1 MTLNRVMTVLVTGL
15 MISGQ
20 LYGSSGAIQT
30 SNNIQLSVTDYA
42 ENPSH
47 TLVHSETPI
56 TASMIMAKGVHP
68 VKIALTNNGTRPVVL
83 TKESLK
89 VSLADPYYLSRKF
102 HSLNQFTSSNFF
114 DWMWIS
120 LLINFGWTTVTFGW
134 GNVTIIPT
142 LGFCPGGFLAFIYWW
157 KTGNKNKT
165 MTAAFMRDLVM
176 FSDKGRV
183 IIYPGQTVQRILLLP
198 KSGVDACT
206 LRIFDESGTQPVA
219 GFPIYLT
226 V

>member
-1 MTLNRVMTVLVTGL
+1 MTVLVTGL

-30 SNNIQLSVTDYA
+30 SNNIQLSVTDYTQ
-42 ENPSH
+42 NPSH

-56 TASMIMAKGVHP
+56 TASMVMSKGVHP

-114 DWMWIS
+114 DFIALMVC
-120 LLINFGWTTVTFGW
+120 INCIYYP
-134 GNVTIIPT
+134 VTISIP
-142 LGFCPGGFLAFIYWW
+142 LAWCFWWAGLFPGGPIAFIYWW